1 MTNLFN
7 KQDYHFQMMNT
18 ISQVKKK
25 IKENRNKQE
34 KNKNYLFKIIKYTIH
49 SDLTFFKKKEELLS
63 KLISIFRDNKD
74 NLDKFILMKKLIQ
87 IKSYLN

>member
-1 MTNLFN
+1 MTNLCN

-34 KNKNYLFKIIKYTIH
+34 KNKNN
-49 SDLTFFKKKEELLS
+49 LL
-63 KLISIFRDNKD
+63 
-74 NLDKFILMKKLIQ
+74 
-87 IKSYLN
+87 